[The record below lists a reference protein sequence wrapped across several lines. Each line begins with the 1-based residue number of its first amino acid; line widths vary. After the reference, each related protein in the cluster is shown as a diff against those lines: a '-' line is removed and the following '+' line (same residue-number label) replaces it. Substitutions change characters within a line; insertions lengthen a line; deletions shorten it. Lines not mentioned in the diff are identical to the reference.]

1 MKYDVVISGSGPA
14 GSTAAKYCA
23 KAGLKT
29 LLLER
34 HQNDPRREKPCGG
47 GIPNEVFENFNI
59 KAELVSEKEVHGSI
73 VVAPNGEKY
82 TITVPGGPSGWNVKR
97 AVFDKKVCDMAI
109 EAGAELMENTLVTDI
124 IKKDGKIIGVKTK
137 QDGNFKEF
145 HANLVVAACGVGSKI
160 VLKAGLRANW
170 DNYNDIGKC
179 AVAFLSGYN
188 LKDKEEDKHFNQ
200 FYLSNEISPN
210 AYSWIFPYDNNVT
223 NIGLGIHRTSNLN
236 PMDYLKKFINW
247 NRIQDKF
254 TNSKILWKSNFPVPL
269 CGIKGRTITDGLIAI
284 GDSVGF
290 VSPMLGE
297 GIFYAM
303 WTGKFAAET
312 AIEATE
318 KGDFSKNALKGYK
331 KKYKAAKFVS
341 VFSTHK
347 ALRDILMSDVEKN
360 VNAIV
365 RLAQTEKEAQVII
378 QSALAGDTREIPPE
392 LMVRALALI
401 QKALK

>member
-23 KAGLKT
+23 LAGLKT

-34 HQNDPRREKPCGG
+34 HQNNPRREKPCGG
-47 GIPNEVFENFNI
+47 GIPNEVFEKFKI
-59 KAELVSEKEVHGSI
+59 KPELVSEKQVHGSI

-82 TITVPGGPSGWNVKR
+82 TIKLPDGPTGWNVKR
-97 AVFDKKVCDMAI
+97 AVFDKHVCDEAI
-109 EAGAELMENTLVTDI
+109 KAGAELLENTLVFDI
-124 IKKDGKIIGVKTK
+124 IRKDGQIIGVKAK
-137 QDGNFKEF
+137 QDGNIKEF
-145 HANLVVAACGVGSKI
+145 HANLVFAAGGVGSKI
-160 VLKAGLRANW
+160 VLKAGLRGNW
-170 DNYNDIGKC
+170 DNKNDIGKC

-188 LKDKEEDKHFNQ
+188 LRDSEEDKHYNQ

-210 AYSWIFPYDNNVT
+210 AYSWIFPYANNVT
-223 NIGLGIHRTSNLN
+223 NIGLGIHRVSNMN
-236 PMDYLKKFINW
+236 PMEYLNKFIKW
-247 NRIQDKF
+247 NRIKDKF
-254 TNSKILWKSNFPVPL
+254 TNPKILWKSNFPVPL
-269 CGIKGRTITDGLIAI
+269 CGIKGKTITDGLIAI

-312 AIEATE
+312 AIEANE
-318 KGDFSKNALKGYK
+318 KGDFSKKALKGYK
-331 KKYKAAKFVS
+331 QKYKAAKFVS
-341 VFSTHK
+341 VFSSHK
-347 ALRDILMSDVEKN
+347 ALRDVLMSDVEKN

-365 RLAQTEKEAQVII
+365 KLAKTEEEAQVII

-392 LMVRALALI
+392 LMVRALAMFR
-401 QKALK
+401 KALK